1 MPWSFLSLTV
11 RDLSSWHGQTYAI
24 RAFTTGGENDLNHAE
39 SDKMVGRVDVVSE
52 IGLLIYPD
60 CQLSAVHGLTDLFRI
75 ASQWAPQHSEQ
86 LKAIRVSHWQVVGD
100 DVVCIWDSHPGRP
113 HRFGNVI
120 APPSIIMP
128 AQMRPMPVA
137 ASWMV
142 DRHAEGATVCSVCAG
157 AFVLAETG
165 LINGRRATTHW
176 AFSDELAARYPK
188 VDLAAEHIVI
198 DDGDIMTAGGILAWT
213 DLGLTLVEKLMGVG
227 IMLAT
232 ARFLLVDPP
241 RREQD
246 LYRSFIPKFDHGDA
260 AILGVQHHIHAQA
273 SEAHDLP
280 ELAGRAGLTERTFLR
295 RFTKATGLRP
305 TEYLQQIRMMK
316 ARDALETTNHSVEQ
330 ISWDVGYSDVTAFRR
345 VFQRATSLTPTIYR
359 KRFGL
364 RHGAGQTSHGV
375 D

>member
-1 MPWSFLSLTV
+1 MPSQI
-11 RDLSSWHGQTYAI
+11 DL
-24 RAFTTGGENDLNHAE
+24 
-39 SDKMVGRVDVVSE
+39 VSE

-60 CQLSAVHGLTDLFRI
+60 CQLSAVFGLTDLFRI
-75 ASQWAPQHSEQ
+75 ASQWAPQYSEQ
-86 LKAIRVSHWQVVGD
+86 LKAIRVSHWQVTGD
-100 DVVCIWDSHPGRP
+100 DVVCIWDSHPERV
-113 HRFGNVI
+113 HRLGHVI

-128 AQMRPMPVA
+128 AQMPPMPVA
-137 ASWMV
+137 ARWMS

-165 LINGRRATTHW
+165 LINGRRVTTHW

-188 VDLAAEHIVI
+188 IDLADEHMVI

-227 IMLAT
+227 TMLAT

-241 RREQD
+241 RRDQD
-246 LYRSFIPKFDHGDA
+246 LYRAFIPRFDHGDA
-260 AILGVQHHIHAQA
+260 AILNIQHHIHAKVA
-273 SEAHDLP
+273 EAHDIA

-305 TEYLQQIRMMK
+305 TEYLQQMRMMK
-316 ARDALETTNHSVEQ
+316 ARDALETTNQSVEQ

-345 VFQRATSLTPTIYR
+345 IFQRLTSLTPTVYR
-359 KRFGL
+359 QRFGV
-364 RHGAGQTSHGV
+364 RHGQSR
-375 D
+375 